1 MTNPA
6 GASRRVGRHLMVC
19 GVTLLLAACGVANE
33 NLNVRHPVAVE
44 RDVATLAVHGD
55 GSQLS
60 EADEAQLGAFFRHY
74 RTRGHGELTLSVPG
88 GRIDAETA
96 VARGASL
103 VAIAADNGVRP
114 ADIDV
119 RLEDMGNNADP
130 VLMTFDTYVAVPPE
144 CGDWSKAS
152 QWTPRNTVHSNF
164 GCTMQRNFAQ
174 ALADPADIV
183 RSRTASTRDAT
194 RSDLVVQQYRAGETT
209 LSERDAVESAEIVQ
223 IEE

>member
-19 GVTLLLAACGVANE
+19 GVTLLLAACGISVEDLA
-33 NLNVRHPVAVE
+33 LRHPVTVE

-60 EADEAQLGAFFRHY
+60 EADAAQLDAFFRHY
-74 RTRGHGELTLSVPG
+74 RTRGHGSLTLSVPG
-88 GRIDAETA
+88 GRIDADTA
-96 VARGASL
+96 EARGASL
-103 VAIAADNGVRP
+103 VAIAADSGVRP
-114 ADIDV
+114 VDIDV

-130 VLMTFDTYVAVPPE
+130 VLMTFDTYIAVPPE
-144 CGDWSKAS
+144 CGDWSKPS
-152 QWTPRNTVHSNF
+152 QWSPRNTVHSNF

-174 ALADPADIV
+174 AVAEPADILQA
-183 RSRTASTRDAT
+183 RTASTRDAT
-194 RSDLVVQQYRAGETT
+194 RSNLVIQQYRAGETT
-209 LSERDAVESAEIVQ
+209 LSERDAVERAEIVQ